1 MIRVRLRER
10 IMGVMRIVVFLIEF
24 INMVTRVEISNVIV
38 SVGKITFITI
48 IKIEMM

>member
-24 INMVTRVEISNVIV
+24 INMVTWVEISNVIV
-38 SVGKITFITI
+38 SVGKITFIAI
-48 IKIEMM
+48 LMM